1 LWEGSTE
8 VEIGVERLFR
18 RLLIDAMDEMI
29 FGNVGDYDKRL
40 CMLLD
45 EENLVRVEVIF
56 DNVASKL
63 SFG

>member
-1 LWEGSTE
+1 VITIKDS
-8 VEIGVERLFR
+8 
-18 RLLIDAMDEMI
+18 A
-29 FGNVGDYDKRL
+29 
-40 CMLLD
+40 MLLD